1 MHTYTESFKEFWE
14 KSTIS
19 PKKPRKHNILF
30 INKTKQT
37 NKKTK
42 NPTQTKKAKHTHTK
56 IQLLNLKTHMATK
69 IDIWTTSSN
78 PHRITKQTQRALR
91 EVKRITVLLS
101 TITAV
106 RIIIT
111 VSQSCISVSF
121 KYISLSYFSKL
132 HKRRNNSFTQLRW
145 RVCFLRLTILFP
157 TVAIIGDTRSWRE
170 SSVRSI
176 NTYS

>member
-1 MHTYTESFKEFWE
+1 MRKEHNFTKKAQNTEHVIYKQN
-14 KSTIS
+14 KQTK
-19 PKKPRKHNILF
+19 KKPQNQKP
-30 INKTKQT
+30 
-37 NKKTK
+37 
-42 NPTQTKKAKHTHTK
+42 NPNQKAKHTHKK